1 MRRTRGTTPQV
12 PVMRSLYAGAVYM
25 VSDHQRELWVCCL
38 FMSSSPDKTTPE
50 GGRQEFKLPQK
61 GNKDPHSSLLPWRR
75 IILAKSRLRGLSWE
89 LEPGLLFHVSCYC
102 PFSERES
109 TNISPSAALP
119 RVLVTQM
126 EFTFVIRTIS
136 KYKSSNV
143 PHLTRYDKKRQ
154 MLPLHTHAQK
164 AVFTLLLLWRGWS
177 ACWLLLLL
185 AGNEAGLR
193 PEYEAIVRIWGQTLH
208 QVWDLPVS
216 AHQYHQIL
224 E

>member
-1 MRRTRGTTPQV
+1 MWRTRGTTPQV
-12 PVMRSLYAGAVYM
+12 PVMRSLYAGAVYR

-136 KYKSSNV
+136 KYKQYSSLFHIW
-143 PHLTRYDKKRQ
+143 PHMIKRGKCCLCVH
-154 MLPLHTHAQK
+154 MHKRL
-164 AVFTLLLLWRGWS
+164 
-177 ACWLLLLL
+177 
-185 AGNEAGLR
+185 
-193 PEYEAIVRIWGQTLH
+193 
-208 QVWDLPVS
+208 
-216 AHQYHQIL
+216 
-224 E
+224 

>member
-1 MRRTRGTTPQV
+1 MNLNEFMEKADMVTRGTTPQV

-109 TNISPSAALP
+109 TNISPSGRSAP
-119 RVLVTQM
+119 CVGDTNGIY
-126 EFTFVIRTIS
+126 FCD
-136 KYKSSNV
+136 
-143 PHLTRYDKKRQ
+143 PHY
-154 MLPLHTHAQK
+154 
-164 AVFTLLLLWRGWS
+164 
-177 ACWLLLLL
+177 
-185 AGNEAGLR
+185 
-193 PEYEAIVRIWGQTLH
+193 
-208 QVWDLPVS
+208 
-216 AHQYHQIL
+216 
-224 E
+224 

>member
-1 MRRTRGTTPQV
+1 
-12 PVMRSLYAGAVYM
+12 MRSLYAGAVYM

-102 PFSERES
+102 PFSERERVQIS
-109 TNISPSAALP
+109 VQVPLCPVCWWHKWNLLLWSALLVNTN
-119 RVLVTQM
+119 
-126 EFTFVIRTIS
+126 
-136 KYKSSNV
+136 SSNV

-164 AVFTLLLLWRGWS
+164 AVFRFTLLLLWLGWS

>member
-1 MRRTRGTTPQV
+1 
-12 PVMRSLYAGAVYM
+12 MRSLYAGAVYM
-25 VSDHQRELWVCCL
+25 VSDHQRELLVCCL
-38 FMSSSPDKTTPE
+38 FMSSSPDKTTLE

-126 EFTFVIRTIS
+126 EFTFLIRTIS
-136 KYKSSNV
+136 KYK
-143 PHLTRYDKKRQ
+143 HY
-154 MLPLHTHAQK
+154 AQK
-164 AVFTLLLLWRGWS
+164 AVFTLLPLWRGWS

>member
-1 MRRTRGTTPQV
+1 
-12 PVMRSLYAGAVYM
+12 MRSLYAGAVYM

-102 PFSERES
+102 PFRERESRES
-109 TNISPSAALP
+109 TNISPSGRSVPCVGDTNGIYFFLWSAL
-119 RVLVTQM
+119 LVNTN
-126 EFTFVIRTIS
+126 
-136 KYKSSNV
+136 SSNV

-154 MLPLHTHAQK
+154 MLPLHAHAQK
-164 AVFTLLLLWRGWS
+164 AVDIHPAAAVARLICVL
-177 ACWLLLLL
+177 
-185 AGNEAGLR
+185 
-193 PEYEAIVRIWGQTLH
+193 IVVVIGR
-208 QVWDLPVS
+208 
-216 AHQYHQIL
+216 
-224 E
+224 